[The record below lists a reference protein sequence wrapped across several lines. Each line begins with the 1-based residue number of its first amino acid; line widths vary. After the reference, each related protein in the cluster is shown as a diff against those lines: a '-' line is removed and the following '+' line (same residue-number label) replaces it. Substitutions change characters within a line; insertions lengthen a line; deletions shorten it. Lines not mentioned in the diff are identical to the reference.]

1 MKKSNVAHSPFAPA
15 LLLVLSTTVTTIHAF
30 PFMGEDVYAAQ
41 SRYSV
46 IDPTFG
52 RRMGQDFPEHFAG
65 KDYTAQS
72 NTWNRADLPLTS
84 SESFQSGC
92 IGDFNG
98 DGNTDFAA
106 VLYVSGD
113 AANIREMATFFG
125 TPTGFSTSPYR
136 SKFTT
141 VSATY
146 GKPIMKTMD
155 MDGDGDLDIVYM
167 VGLDSFTHE
176 LCVFH
181 NFATGSGNFDT
192 ATSVIAPVGAG
203 SGNPRLMDV
212 VPMHYNLDGYGD
224 LMVADAANDRILIYL
239 GGSSNTW
246 ALSPTIITEEHPNR
260 LWVADLNRDGR
271 DDLVSAG
278 GEYSGSGSRRLAW
291 RPNSLFGFGTVNFLD
306 APPANNILNTGFA
319 MADVNDDGWKD
330 VVFCRSTRTVSG
342 NITSHD
348 NTLWYRPAVKGNP
361 GGYTGQIEM
370 AGGFAD
376 GWHGEVYGIHGGD
389 IDGDGDDDILAASGG
404 KMLTFEN
411 IHVHGDSA
419 SIVTDLTGTLPTGA
433 AKFATGDVDGDSWQD
448 LVATSPNGKAVLWY
462 PGRPAGGFDTPVSIS
477 TGSAVPDHPC
487 TGDFDAD
494 GKMDLVWAIP
504 ATGDIKRAFNNNG
517 LGTSWSQAT
526 LATVPGLTWL
536 TAGNLNGDAD
546 TDLVTVTS
554 SGAISWLINSS
565 EGTSWSSDPLPS
577 LSGAAQAIIA
587 KFNANGLKEVAAV
600 GTTPGMLEIRDSNI
614 FATPKWQLTHSEAL
628 GTGSSVGVTSGDF
641 NRDGWTDCAWTN
653 GAGTL
658 FCRTPGLTLSQ
669 TNTVGTVTGTVRRLR
684 QIDWNNDG
692 WDDIL
697 VVHSAGVMVFLS
709 QSPNAI
715 HDETTGFWTPQVLF
729 SGGNC
734 SDAIPVD
741 IDHDGRMDVAAF
753 ETTTGKV
760 KLITHAPDVQA
771 TVTDKAME
779 PNVARRANGNESF
792 YVLKLDARSCGR
804 LDAWRD
810 GNDTGG
816 FNDDVDATLNRIR
829 IRFVK
834 AVKSGS
840 KWVPGSALTQAEVAA
855 CVDKVFVIREST
867 TQSNPTLDPDDTILA
882 EAAVSTSAGYMTLN
896 VQESLTDID
905 DLKPGYG
912 YVRYH
917 IAIKMKPTM
926 SAATTGRFFVQNAPT
941 DSTQGSRCVNT
952 RYWPNDTALHTA
964 SVDITEGQLVNPTTS
979 IEAWR
984 YSWFGTYTSSGNAS
998 DNADSD
1004 HDGVANVIEYLLFT
1018 NPTVA
1023 DSRPLL
1029 SMAPAGANL
1038 AVRADLP
1045 ATQREDAIVTLE
1057 QSTVLNDWTTLA
1069 QRTGTGG
1076 WNGASVSVS
1085 SLGNGINRATFP
1097 LTNQTKRFYRLNITV
1112 AAP

>member
-1 MKKSNVAHSPFAPA
+1 MKKSNVAHSPVAPA
-15 LLLVLSTTVTTIHAF
+15 LLLVLSAAITPSHAF
-30 PFMGEDVYAAQ
+30 PFLDEDVYAAE

-46 IDPTFG
+46 IDPTLG

-72 NTWNRADLPLTS
+72 DTWNLADLPLASGET
-84 SESFQSGC
+84 FQTGC
-92 IGDFNG
+92 LGDFNG

-106 VLYVSGD
+106 VLQVTGY
-113 AANIREMATFFG
+113 AANEREMATFFG
-125 TPTGFSTSPYR
+125 TPTGFSSSPYR
-136 SKFTT
+136 SKFVT
-141 VSATY
+141 VPAPAR
-146 GKPIMKTMD
+146 KPIMKTMD

-167 VGLDSFTHE
+167 VGLDNTTHE

-181 NFATGSGNFDT
+181 NFATGTGDFDT

-224 LMVADAANDRILIYL
+224 LLVADAANDRILIYL
-239 GGSSNTW
+239 GNSSNTYT
-246 ALSPTIITEEHPNR
+246 LSPVVITEEHPNR
-260 LWVADLNRDGR
+260 LWAADLDRDGR

-278 GEYSGSGSRRLAW
+278 GEYFGSGTRRLGW
-291 RPNSLFGFGTVNFLD
+291 RPNTLFGLGSFNFLD
-306 APPANNILNTGFA
+306 APPVNNTLNNGFA

-330 VVFCRSTRTVSG
+330 IVFNRSTRSVSG
-342 NITSHD
+342 NITSHN

-361 GGYTGQIEM
+361 GAYTGQIEM
-370 AGGFAD
+370 AGGVSY
-376 GWHGEVYGIHGGD
+376 GWKGEIYGIYGGD
-389 IDGDGDDDILAASGG
+389 IDGDGDDDILTAGG
-404 KMLTFEN
+404 SRMFTYEN

-419 SIVTDLTGTLPTGA
+419 SVVTDLTGTLPTGS
-433 AKFATGDVDGDSWQD
+433 AKFATGDVDGDSWED

-477 TGSAVPDHPC
+477 TGSAIPDHAC

-494 GKMDLVWAIP
+494 GKTDLVWSIP
-504 ATGDIKRAFNNNG
+504 ATGEIKRAFNNNG
-517 LGTSWSQAT
+517 LGTSWSQGTIAT
-526 LATVPGLTWL
+526 LPGLIWL
-536 TAGNLNGDAD
+536 TAGNINGDAD

-554 SGAISWLINSS
+554 SGAISWLLNSS
-565 EGTSWSSDPLPS
+565 KGTTWTADALPT

-587 KFNANGLKEVAAV
+587 KFQANTLKEVAAV

-614 FATPKWQLTHSEAL
+614 LANPKWQLTHSEPL
-628 GTGSSVGVTSGDF
+628 GTGSSVGVTAGDF

-653 GAGTL
+653 GAGTV
-658 FCRTPGLTLSQ
+658 FCRTPGLALAQ
-669 TNTVGTVTGTVRRLR
+669 TTQVGTVPGTVRRLR

-697 VVHSAGVMVFLS
+697 VAYSGGVMVFLS
-709 QSPNAI
+709 QSPYADD
-715 HDETTGFWTPQVLF
+715 DETTGYWTPQVLF
-729 SGGNC
+729 TGDNC
-734 SDAIPVD
+734 SDAIAID

-753 ETTTGKV
+753 ATATGKV
-760 KLITHAPDVQA
+760 KLITHAPDIQA

-779 PNVARRANGNESF
+779 PDVARRANGNESF

-804 LDAWRD
+804 QDAWRSQ
-810 GNDTGG
+810 NDTGG
-816 FNDDVDATLNRIR
+816 FSDDTDATLNRIR

-840 KWVPGSALTQAEVAA
+840 KWVPGSALTQSEVAA
-855 CVDKVFVIREST
+855 CVEKVFVIREST

-882 EAAVSTSAGYMTLN
+882 EAAVSTNAGYMTLN
-896 VQESLTDID
+896 VAESLTAID

-917 IAIKMKPTM
+917 IAIKMKPIM
-926 SAATTGRFFVQNAPT
+926 SPATTGRFFVQNAPT
-941 DSTQGSRCVNT
+941 DPAQGNRCVNVK
-952 RYWPNDTALHTA
+952 YWPLDTALHTA

-979 IEAWR
+979 LEAWR

-998 DNADSD
+998 DNADND
-1004 HDGVANVIEYLLFT
+1004 RDGMANIIEYLLFK

-1023 DSRPLL
+1023 DARPLL

-1045 ATQREDAIVTLE
+1045 AVQREDAIVTLE
-1057 QSTVLNDWTTLA
+1057 QSTALNDWTTLA
-1069 QRTGTGG
+1069 QRTGTGS
-1076 WNGASVSVS
+1076 WTGASVSIS
-1085 SLGNGINRATFP
+1085 SLGGGINRATFP
-1097 LTNQTKRFYRLNITV
+1097 LTNQTKRFYRLNVTV
-1112 AAP
+1112 AP